1 MCGRTA
7 KASAAETCT
16 ANTRSECTLARFMY
30 AEHTFPLLP
39 IYCFPLARHSPRFS
53 AHWSVPCAA
62 RLVVLVLSLFE
73 RVSNVITHHCD
84 LPQRCLKRLRRRDI
98 CAREDLTV
106 RPRAMMCL
114 SSDGRC
120 TESRA
125 PCEGTRQQVAA
136 PTASA
141 AQKAIPDR
149 R

>member
-7 KASAAETCT
+7 KVNAAETYA
-16 ANTRSECTLARFMY
+16 ANTRSECTLARFIY
-30 AEHTFPLLP
+30 AEHTFPLLL
-39 IYCFPLARHSPRFS
+39 IYCFPLARHSSRFS

-73 RVSNVITHHCD
+73 CVADVITHHCN
-84 LPQRCLKRLRRRDI
+84 LPQRRLKRLRRRDI

-106 RPRAMMCL
+106 RPRATMCL

-125 PCEGTRQQVAA
+125 PCERTRRQVAA
-136 PTASA
+136 PTGSA
-141 AQKAIPDR
+141 AQKANGP
-149 R
+149 